1 MKFFHVPKELNG
13 LSDQVLSHWF
23 STGKSSLTSAS
34 RKTRQWK
41 RRGRGGPTEHKYDLA
56 QGVHTH
62 IMGSMHLWEVK
73 SKQILNIHFFP
84 LFAPIAR
91 RVWNVQLEQYVL
103 QIQIVSI
110 PIFLI
115 IFWAHMNIL
124 FITEV
129 KIFLV
134 VKWSYEFPPPLP
146 QSYLGGSLPLIFCI
160 HVRLGPIYWGVIYL
174 AEKILRWWYS
184 TYKSLKILYVMVFNM

>member
-1 MKFFHVPKELNG
+1 MKFFHMPKELNG

-73 SKQILNIHFFP
+73 SKQIVNIHFFP

-124 FITEV
+124 FITKV

-134 VKWSYEFPPPLP
+134 VKWSYEFPPPSAILSWGFTP
-146 QSYLGGSLPLIFCI
+146 SYILHTRAFGTYLLGGYLPCRKDF
-160 HVRLGPIYWGVIYL
+160 
-174 AEKILRWWYS
+174 K
-184 TYKSLKILYVMVFNM
+184 VMVFYI